1 MREKIKKISISW
13 SIGAVILLFS
23 WYLLQQILADK
34 GPGSLWFLIIVL
46 FIFCIGMVFFI
57 GPFEDTKLGK
67 ILLMFFGGVL
77 SFIIRTIDFSQIV
90 IIPLFSFMSILSIQ
104 IVIWKL
110 INLFYTFNNQHLIS
124 AYFIALI
131 TLLIFAYRSSAL
143 ITFFFKLFSSFELRL
158 SDKWKINWINTAFNV
173 TFFRKRAYELSILLT
188 IVSSIEKFSEA
199 PLVNNLLWIN
209 YSKVSFEVL
218 VAFVAIDAYLQTFI
232 KNGEVSMS
240 IK

>member
-13 SIGAVILLFS
+13 SIGAVILFFS
-23 WYLLQQILADK
+23 RYLLKQILDDK
-34 GPGSLWFLIIVL
+34 ASGSLWFLIIVL

-57 GPFEDTKLGK
+57 SPFENTKLGK
-67 ILLMFFGGVL
+67 ILLMFFGGIL
-77 SFIIRTIDFSQIV
+77 SLIIRMIDFSQIV

-110 INLFYTFNNQHLIS
+110 INLFYIFNNQHLIS
-124 AYFIALI
+124 TYFIALI

-143 ITFFFKLFSSFELRL
+143 ITLIFKLFSGFELRL

-173 TFFRKRAYELSILLT
+173 TFFRKRTYELSILLT

-218 VAFVAIDAYLQTFI
+218 VAFVAIDAYLQTFM
-232 KNGEVSMS
+232 KNTEVSED
-240 IK
+240 IR